1 MAILPEGANMK
12 KFSLLMIL
20 SLVFVTSFT
29 CMLFAEENNQ
39 DMYTGPG
46 VGLVQDNTV
55 GKIYS
60 YGSIITGSDKL
71 KGEVAAN
78 AGEVAPVYKDN
89 TVAMPI
95 DNSTIN
101 MGPTSANNNQYIGHS
116 LNNGG
121 PGVGLVQ
128 DQIGIEYVY
137 GVGPG
142 IDIIKEKYVDPG
154 PTAVYQNADPADFYK
169 NFGITIEEAAALFV
183 GSNAEEK
190 K

>member
-1 MAILPEGANMK
+1 MK
-12 KFSLLMIL
+12 KIGLLMIL

-29 CMLFAEENNQ
+29 CMSFAEENNQ

-71 KGEVAAN
+71 QGEVAAN

-89 TVAMPI
+89 RVAMPI
-95 DNSTIN
+95 DNSAID

-121 PGVGLVQ
+121 PGVGLPQ
-128 DQIGIEYVY
+128 NQTDFSYVY
-137 GVGPG
+137 GEGPG
-142 IDIIKEKYVDPG
+142 INILKETYIDPG
-154 PTAVYQNADPADFYK
+154 PMAVFQNADPADFYK
-169 NFGITIEEAAALFV
+169 NFGMTIEEAAALFV